1 MGAMFG
7 IHSIPIEVDI
17 LVETTISMHYIL
29 DILSIHLA
37 SILLPRIHV
46 ESVSFFNKGHFNTL
60 KISRLSDMSHKSS
73 HSTVCIVRMHTAT

>member
-46 ESVSFFNKGHFNTL
+46 ESVSFF
-60 KISRLSDMSHKSS
+60 
-73 HSTVCIVRMHTAT
+73 